1 MFNVVCKSLITQ
13 FIKNFWR
20 TLLKLYHNLEI
31 NECLLTPNSNIETT
45 VCSKTVGWLRR
56 FVQDRVQCSRP
67 RKGRS
72 MTGIIRWCSYN
83 TRTINRIVEV
93 LRFPYNVYKAFRWR
107 HAWVVWTVQREN
119 CHAISFSYENHANIM
134 RKGNTCISC
143 EFHVKIMRLSCD
155 FRNYYNLLY
164 ISHISELHLF
174 PFQLS
179 PRSKHYSSVCDFSQF
194 LPWNIPRDKHAKE
207 LLQDYFRRA

>member
-13 FIKNFWR
+13 FSKNFWR
-20 TLLKLYHNLEI
+20 TLNYIITSKLMDVYLRRTVILKLPFARRPLDGFGALY
-31 NECLLTPNSNIETT
+31 
-45 VCSKTVGWLRR
+45 KTV
-56 FVQDRVQCSRP
+56 SRP

-93 LRFPYNVYKAFRWR
+93 LRFPDNVYKAFRWR

-174 PFQLS
+174 LFQLS

-194 LPWNIPRDKHAKE
+194 LPWNIPMERHAKE